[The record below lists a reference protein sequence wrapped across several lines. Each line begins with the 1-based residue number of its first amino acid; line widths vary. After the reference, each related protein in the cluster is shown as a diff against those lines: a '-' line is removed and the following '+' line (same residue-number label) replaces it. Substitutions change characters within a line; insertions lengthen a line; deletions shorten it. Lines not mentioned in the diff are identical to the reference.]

1 MCRRYRS
8 KGGIAAWWGAVVA
21 VAVALTAPRIWTS
34 DYPLSYQDTI
44 APIGEHNGLND
55 RARELA
61 RITARSLKRNTVPQ
75 LYDDNYPVIHSL
87 RLRCDVSLSL
97 SRRVISPFCIHPSVE
112 SHGATTEYK
121 RMN

>member
-1 MCRRYRS
+1 MSRYRRYRS
-8 KGGIAAWWGAVVA
+8 KGGIAALVGGGGGGVRGAVVA

-61 RITARSLKRNTVPQ
+61 RITARSLKRNTS
-75 LYDDNYPVIHSL
+75 IG
-87 RLRCDVSLSL
+87 R
-97 SRRVISPFCIHPSVE
+97 
-112 SHGATTEYK
+112 
-121 RMN
+121 